1 MPRRGSGRSQL
12 GTEFLSAELTLPWG
26 AGTLPSP
33 VGPGSEQEPVVHA
46 DTCMSGALSPVKG
59 AWCGSLRGPR
69 LWLAPLGTCRLAC
82 CCAGPPSRTD
92 GVRAPSLL
100 PGLLGPSLA
109 GDGHLRKG
117 RRGTRLPSQGW
128 AEDSPEDLGLGSAQD
143 CSSWPRVTASHGA
156 VCFPCPL
163 EPSLPPPSQGLEA
176 CRLHTPFFPP
186 TTARMQGS
194 HTLPRCQP
202 LPSSADSIWAASSRK
217 PPMMLALTPVSPCK
231 QVSLGKLPTSQPC
244 SDSCKFLH
252 PKNRRRSPGWH
263 LGPQDQLTPLAPE
276 DTPHTH

>member
-26 AGTLPSP
+26 AGTLPSL

-82 CCAGPPSRTD
+82 CRAGPPSRTD

-176 CRLHTPFFPP
+176 CRLHTPVLPP
-186 TTARMQGS
+186 NSSPHAGLPHTSPLSTSPIICGQHMGCLLQEAPHDACSHPSEPLQASQPGQTAHVTALLRFLQVPAPQEQEKV
-194 HTLPRCQP
+194 PR
-202 LPSSADSIWAASSRK
+202 
-217 PPMMLALTPVSPCK
+217 LALGPP
-231 QVSLGKLPTSQPC
+231 GPTNTSRP
-244 SDSCKFLH
+244 
-252 PKNRRRSPGWH
+252 
-263 LGPQDQLTPLAPE
+263 
-276 DTPHTH
+276 